1 MNKFLSFIFILSSTF
16 LSAQNI
22 SEKVI
27 KEYEDT
33 LLILSNNIMYGE
45 TLEIREKANIGFI
58 SELKEVMNFQE
69 SYSYPFN
76 SLKTISILNPDDKS
90 FRLFNWILPQENG
103 TNQYFAFIILPN
115 SNKVYNQIIE
125 LKHTKTD
132 LFNFETTIY
141 NNENWYGSLYYKI
154 ISPKKKNNQYYTL
167 LAWNGN
173 NPESIVKIIDVLE
186 IKNQKATFGKDI
198 FVKGEDTT
206 KRIVVE
212 YNRNTS
218 ASVNFDA
225 DKNRIVLDHLVPLK
239 ENQVGFNQFYVPDGS
254 YDCFLYKNGEWIFKE
269 DIDVRSNK
277 SLPEIDK
284 DKNDRGLFKK

>member
-1 MNKFLSFIFILSSTF
+1 MNKFLSFIFILSTMF

-33 LLILSNNIMYGE
+33 LLVLTNNIMYGK
-45 TLEIREKANIGFI
+45 TLETREKANIGFI
-58 SELKEVMNFQE
+58 SELKEIMKYKE
-69 SYSYPFN
+69 SYDYPFN
-76 SLKTISILNPDDKS
+76 ALKTISRLNPEDNS
-90 FRLFNWILPQENG
+90 FRLFNWILPKENG
-103 TNQYFAFIILPN
+103 TSKYFAFIILPN
-115 SNKVYNQIIE
+115 SEKGYNQIIE
-125 LKHTKTD
+125 LKHTETN

-154 ISPKKKNNQYYTL
+154 ISPKKKNNKYYTV

-173 NPESIVKIIDVLE
+173 NPESTIKIIDVLE
-186 IKNQKATFGKDI
+186 IKNQKAIFGKDI
-198 FVKGEDTT
+198 FIKGEDTT
-206 KRIVVE
+206 KRILVE

-218 ASVNFDA
+218 ASVNFDENN
-225 DKNRIVLDHLVPLK
+225 NRIVLDHLVPLK
-239 ENQVGFNQFYVPDGS
+239 DNQEGFNKFYVPDGS

-269 DIDVRSNK
+269 DIDIRTNK

-284 DKNDRGLFKK
+284 DKNERGLFKK

>member
-1 MNKFLSFIFILSSTF
+1 MNKFLSFIFILSSMF

-22 SEKVI
+22 SDKVI

-33 LLILSNNIMYGE
+33 LLVLSNNIMYGE
-45 TLEIREKANIGFI
+45 TLEIREKSNIGFI
-58 SELKEVMNFQE
+58 SELKEVMKYKK
-69 SYSYPFN
+69 SYDYPFN
-76 SLKTISILNPDDKS
+76 DLKTISRLNPEDNS
-90 FRLFNWILPQENG
+90 FRLFNWILPKGNG
-103 TNQYFAFIILPN
+103 TSKYFAFIVLPN
-115 SNKVYNQIIE
+115 SDNGYNQIIE
-125 LKHTKTD
+125 LKHTETD

-154 ISPKKKNNQYYTL
+154 ISPKKRNNQHYTL

-173 NPESIVKIIDVLE
+173 NPESIIKIIDVLE
-186 IKNQKATFGKDI
+186 IKNQKATLGKDI
-198 FVKGEDTT
+198 FIKGEDTT

-218 ASVNFDA
+218 ASVNFDE

-239 ENQVGFNQFYVPDGS
+239 ENQEGFNQFYVPDGS

-269 DIDVRSNK
+269 DIDIRTNK

>member
-1 MNKFLSFIFILSSTF
+1 MNKFLAFIFILSSTF

-45 TLEIREKANIGFI
+45 TLEIREKANIGFL
-58 SELKEVMNFQE
+58 SELKEVMKFKE
-69 SYSYPFN
+69 SYIYPFD
-76 SLKTISILNPDDKS
+76 SLKTISRLNPDDNS
-90 FRLFNWILPQENG
+90 FRLFNWILPQGNR
-103 TNQYFAFIILPN
+103 TNKYFAFIILPSPDKN
-115 SNKVYNQIIE
+115 YNHIIE
-125 LKHTKTD
+125 LKYTETD
-132 LFNFETTIY
+132 LFNFETTQY
-141 NNENWYGSLYYKI
+141 NNENWYGALYYKI
-154 ISPKKKNNQYYTL
+154 ITPKKKNNQYYTL

-173 NPESIVKIIDVLE
+173 NPGSIIKIIDVLE
-186 IKNQKATFGKDI
+186 IKKQKVTFGKDI
-198 FVKGEDTT
+198 FIKEEDTT

-239 ENQVGFNQFYVPDGS
+239 ENQEGFNQLYVTDGS
-254 YDCFLYKNGEWIFKE
+254 YDCFLYKNGKWIFKE
-269 DIDVRSNK
+269 NVDVRTNK

>member
-1 MNKFLSFIFILSSTF
+1 MNKFLSFIFILSSMF

-33 LLILSNNIMYGE
+33 LLVLSNNIMYGE
-45 TLEIREKANIGFI
+45 TMEIREKSNIGFI
-58 SELKEVMNFQE
+58 SELKEVMKYKE
-69 SYSYPFN
+69 SYDYPFN
-76 SLKTISILNPDDKS
+76 DLKTISILNPEDNS
-90 FRLFNWILPQENG
+90 FRLFNWILPKGNG
-103 TNQYFAFIILPN
+103 ASKYFAFVILPN
-115 SNKVYNQIIE
+115 SDNGYNQIIE
-125 LKHTKTD
+125 LKHTETD

-154 ISPKKKNNQYYTL
+154 ISPKKRNNQHYTL

-173 NPESIVKIIDVLE
+173 NPESIIKIIDVLE
-186 IKNQKATFGKDI
+186 IKNQKATLGKDI
-198 FVKGEDTT
+198 FIKGEDTT

-218 ASVNFDA
+218 ASVNFDE

-239 ENQVGFNQFYVPDGS
+239 ENQEGFNQFYVPDGS

-269 DIDVRSNK
+269 DIDVRTNK
-277 SLPEIDK
+277 SQPEIDK

>member
-1 MNKFLSFIFILSSTF
+1 MF

-33 LLILSNNIMYGE
+33 LLVLSNNIMYGE
-45 TLEIREKANIGFI
+45 TLEIREKSNIGFI
-58 SELKEVMNFQE
+58 SELKEVMKYKE
-69 SYSYPFN
+69 SYDYPFN
-76 SLKTISILNPDDKS
+76 NLKTISRLNPEDNS
-90 FRLFNWILPQENG
+90 FRLFNWILPKGNG
-103 TNQYFAFIILPN
+103 ASKYFAFIILPN
-115 SNKVYNQIIE
+115 SDNGYNQIIE
-125 LKHTKTD
+125 LKHTETD

-154 ISPKKKNNQYYTL
+154 ISPKKKNNQHYTL

-173 NPESIVKIIDVLE
+173 NPESIIKIIDVLE
-186 IKNQKATFGKDI
+186 IKNQKATLGKDI
-198 FVKGEDTT
+198 FIKGEDTT

-218 ASVNFDA
+218 ASVNFDE
-225 DKNRIVLDHLVPLK
+225 DKNQIVLDHLVPLK
-239 ENQVGFNQFYVPDGS
+239 ENQEGFNQFYVPDGS

-269 DIDVRSNK
+269 DIDIRTNK

>member
-1 MNKFLSFIFILSSTF
+1 MNKFLAFIFILSSTF

-22 SEKVI
+22 SESVI

-45 TLEIREKANIGFI
+45 TLEIREKANIGFL
-58 SELKEVMNFQE
+58 SELKEVMKFKE
-69 SYSYPFN
+69 SYIYPFD
-76 SLKTISILNPDDKS
+76 SLKTISRLNPDDNS
-90 FRLFNWILPQENG
+90 FRLFNWILPKGNG
-103 TNQYFAFIILPN
+103 TNKYFAFIILPSPDKN
-115 SNKVYNQIIE
+115 YNHIIE
-125 LKHTKTD
+125 LKHTETD
-132 LFNFETTIY
+132 LFNFEITQY
-141 NNENWYGSLYYKI
+141 NNENWYGALYYKI
-154 ISPKKKNNQYYTL
+154 ITPKKKNNQSYTL

-173 NPESIVKIIDVLE
+173 NPKSIVKIIDVLE

-212 YNRNTS
+212 YNKNTS

-239 ENQVGFNQFYVPDGS
+239 ENQEGFNQFYVTDGS
-254 YDCFLYKNGEWIFKE
+254 YDCFLYKNGKWIFKE
-269 DIDVRSNK
+269 DVDVRTNK
-277 SLPEIDK
+277 SLPEIGK
-284 DKNDRGLFKK
+284 DKNDRGLLKK